1 MRVTSSLWV
10 SAFIR
15 RVSAEGA
22 YVTVIS
28 SGAEGAGAI
37 FIVVNNLQGELSLY
51 GPAPQSFFETDK
63 PDERCFCLS
72 VGDIS
77 QQEIDQKLES
87 ERRFDPD
94 IWVIEVEDRLGR
106 PFIDIV
112 EDI

>member
-1 MRVTSSLWV
+1 M
-10 SAFIR
+10 
-15 RVSAEGA
+15 SAEGA

-63 PDERCFCLS
+63 PNERCFYLS
-72 VGDIS
+72 LGDIS

-112 EDI
+112 EDL